1 MRKKGKKKSK
11 VNKKDIIKLTFLIV
25 IAIVVFSYI
34 CYAIFNLIKQPTDT
48 FVVDQGKIYIEE
60 NDIGYVIRE
69 ETIVQGKNY
78 KNGIVQIKA
87 EGEKVSKGEAIFRY
101 YSNGEEELIKKIEE
115 LDVKLQE
122 ALSNEKDLGLF
133 STDIP
138 LLEEQIEQRFDVIYN
153 MNDLQ
158 KIDKYKNEINTY
170 ITRKAKIAGELS
182 PAGSYIRKLIDER
195 AKYEK
200 ELNSNSEYINA
211 PESGVL
217 SYRIDN
223 FEDVLT
229 TDDFGK
235 LSKNLL
241 NSLDIKTGQIV
252 ETSTESAKIVNN
264 FECYIASIMDS
275 DKAKEAEVGDDV
287 KLQLLNSEEI
297 PAEIAYISTEPD
309 DSRIIVFK
317 ITNGVEDLIGYRK
330 ITFDVIWWS
339 ATGLKVPNSSIVTE
353 GENNYVI
360 RNRAGYLDKI
370 LVKVLGKNENYTLI
384 DNYTSQE
391 LKDLGLSSEDIANL
405 KKITLYDEILLKPPN
420 DLENV

>member
-1 MRKKGKKKSK
+1 MKQRKKKKS
-11 VNKKDIIKLTFLIV
+11 NISKKNVIKLTFLI
-25 IAIVVFSYI
+25 IMAIIVFSYI

-48 FVVDQGKIYIEE
+48 FVVEQGQLYIEE
-60 NDIGYVIRE
+60 NDVGYVIRDE
-69 ETIVQGKNY
+69 VVVQGKNY
-78 KNGIVQIKA
+78 KNGIVQIKY
-87 EGEKVSKGEAIFRY
+87 EGEKVSKGEPIFRY

-115 LDVKLQE
+115 LDIKLQE
-122 ALSNEKDLGLF
+122 ALSNETDLF
-133 STDIP
+133 PTDIS
-138 LLEEQIEQRFDVIYN
+138 LLEEQIEQRFEVIYN
-153 MNDLQ
+153 MNNLQ
-158 KIDKYKNEINTY
+158 KIEEYKNDINTY
-170 ITRKAKIAGELS
+170 ITRKAKIAGEQS

-195 AKYEK
+195 AGYEK
-200 ELNSNSEYINA
+200 KLNSNSEKINA

-223 FEDVLT
+223 LEGVLT

-235 LSKNLL
+235 LSEEML
-241 NSLDIKTGQIV
+241 NNLDIKTGQLV

-264 FECYIASIMDS
+264 FECYIASVMDS
-275 DKAKEAEVGDDV
+275 AEAKEAEVGDEV

-297 PAEIAYISTEPD
+297 PAEIAYISSEPN

-339 ATGLKVPNSSIVTE
+339 ATGLKVPNSSVVTE
-353 GENNYVI
+353 GDNNYVI

-370 LVKVLGKNENYTLI
+370 LVKVLGKNDNYTLI

-391 LKDLGLSSEDIANL
+391 LKDAGFSSEDIANL
-405 KKITLYDEILLKPPN
+405 KKITLYDEILLKPPT

>member
-1 MRKKGKKKSK
+1 MKQRKKKKSNISKRNVIK
-11 VNKKDIIKLTFLIV
+11 VTFLI
-25 IAIVVFSYI
+25 IMAIIVFSYI

-48 FVVDQGKIYIEE
+48 FVVEQGQLYIEE
-60 NDIGYVIRE
+60 NDVGYVIRDE
-69 ETIVQGKNY
+69 VVVQGKNY
-78 KNGIVQIKA
+78 KNGIVQIKY
-87 EGEKVSKGEAIFRY
+87 EGEKVSKGEPIFRY

-115 LDVKLQE
+115 LDIKLQE
-122 ALSNEKDLGLF
+122 ALSNETDLF
-133 STDIP
+133 PTDIS
-138 LLEEQIEQRFDVIYN
+138 LLEEQIEQRFEVIYN
-153 MNDLQ
+153 MNNLQ
-158 KIDKYKNEINTY
+158 KIEEYKNDINTY
-170 ITRKAKIAGELS
+170 ITRKAKIAGEQS

-195 AKYEK
+195 AGYEK
-200 ELNSNSEYINA
+200 KLNSNSEKIYT

-223 FEDVLT
+223 LEGVLT

-235 LSKNLL
+235 LSEEML
-241 NSLDIKTGQIV
+241 NNLDIKTGQLV

-264 FECYIASIMDS
+264 FECYIASVMDS
-275 DKAKEAEVGDDV
+275 AEAKEAEVGDEV

-297 PAEIAYISTEPD
+297 PAEIAYISSEPN

-317 ITNGVEDLIGYRK
+317 ITNGVENLIGYRK

-339 ATGLKVPNSSIVTE
+339 ATGLKVPNSSVVTE
-353 GENNYVI
+353 GDNNYVI

-370 LVKVLGKNENYTLI
+370 LVKVLGKNDNYTLI

-391 LKDLGLSSEDIANL
+391 LKDAGFSSEDIANL
-405 KKITLYDEILLKPPN
+405 KKITLYDEILLKPPT

>member
-1 MRKKGKKKSK
+1 MKQRKKKKS
-11 VNKKDIIKLTFLIV
+11 NISKKNVIKLTFLI
-25 IAIVVFSYI
+25 IMAIIVFSYI

-48 FVVDQGKIYIEE
+48 FVVDQGQLYIEE
-60 NDIGYVIRE
+60 NDVGYVIRDE
-69 ETIVQGKNY
+69 VVVQGKNY
-78 KNGIVQIKA
+78 KNGIVQIKY
-87 EGEKVSKGEAIFRY
+87 EGEKVSKGEPIFRY

-115 LDVKLQE
+115 LDIKLQE
-122 ALSNEKDLGLF
+122 ALSNETDLF
-133 STDIP
+133 PTDIS
-138 LLEEQIEQRFDVIYN
+138 LLEEQIEQRFEVIYN
-153 MNDLQ
+153 MNNLQ
-158 KIDKYKNEINTY
+158 KIEEYKNDINTY
-170 ITRKAKIAGELS
+170 ITRKAKIAGEQS

-195 AKYEK
+195 AGYEK
-200 ELNSNSEYINA
+200 ELNSNSEKINA

-223 FEDVLT
+223 LEGVLT

-235 LSKNLL
+235 LSEEML
-241 NSLDIKTGQIV
+241 NNLDIKTGQLV

-264 FECYIASIMDS
+264 FECYIASVMDS
-275 DKAKEAEVGDDV
+275 EEAKEAEVGDEV

-297 PAEIAYISTEPD
+297 PAEIAYISSEPN

-339 ATGLKVPNSSIVTE
+339 ATGLKVPNSSVVTE
-353 GENNYVI
+353 GDNNYVI

-370 LVKVLGKNENYTLI
+370 LVKVLGKNDNYTLI

-391 LKDLGLSSEDIANL
+391 LKDAGFSSEDIANL
-405 KKITLYDEILLKPPN
+405 KKITLYDEILLKPPT

>member
-1 MRKKGKKKSK
+1 MKQRKKKKSNISKRNVIK
-11 VNKKDIIKLTFLIV
+11 VTFLI
-25 IAIVVFSYI
+25 IMAIIVFSYI

-48 FVVDQGKIYIEE
+48 FVVEQGQLYIEE
-60 NDIGYVIRE
+60 NDVGYVIRDE
-69 ETIVQGKNY
+69 VVVQGKNY
-78 KNGIVQIKA
+78 KNGIVQIKY
-87 EGEKVSKGEAIFRY
+87 EGEKVSKGEPIFRY

-115 LDVKLQE
+115 LDIKLQE
-122 ALSNEKDLGLF
+122 ALSNETDLF
-133 STDIP
+133 PTDIS
-138 LLEEQIEQRFDVIYN
+138 LLEEQIEQRFEVIYN
-153 MNDLQ
+153 MNNLQ
-158 KIDKYKNEINTY
+158 KIEEYKNDINTY
-170 ITRKAKIAGELS
+170 ITRKAKIAGEQS

-195 AKYEK
+195 AGYEK
-200 ELNSNSEYINA
+200 KLNSNSEKINA

-223 FEDVLT
+223 LEGVLT

-235 LSKNLL
+235 LSEEML
-241 NSLDIKTGQIV
+241 NNLDIKTGQLV

-264 FECYIASIMDS
+264 FECYIASVMDS
-275 DKAKEAEVGDDV
+275 AEAKEAEVGDEV

-297 PAEIAYISTEPD
+297 PAEIAYISSEPN

-339 ATGLKVPNSSIVTE
+339 ATGLKVPNSSVVTE
-353 GENNYVI
+353 GDNNYVI

-370 LVKVLGKNENYTLI
+370 LVKVLGKNDNYTLI

-391 LKDLGLSSEDIANL
+391 LKDAGFSSEDIANL
-405 KKITLYDEILLKPPN
+405 KKITLYDEILLKPPT